1 MFLKCKKDNNI
12 NSDDNK
18 NLNDIKNNCKP
29 KDDYKVNNDSNKAIN
44 NNKIDQTSVRQIV
57 KIGTLYHRSPLSQW
71 VNLTEMSR
79 LDD

>member
-1 MFLKCKKDNNI
+1 MLLKCKEDNNI

-44 NNKIDQTSVRQIV
+44 NNKIDETSVRQIV
-57 KIGTLYHRSPLSQW
+57 KTGILYHRSPLAQS

-79 LDD
+79 LDG